1 VDFLGVTMPEQKPL
15 IVMRSGPI
23 PGSSFYLEKTEVT
36 LGRDLAN
43 DIPVPDQEISRRH
56 ARFVTRTDGV
66 YVEDLGSTNG
76 TFLNGVRISSPQRL
90 NNGDL
95 ITLAEAT
102 VMSFEWPDQA
112 KTPTYSAYPVA
123 ESIVQP
129 AQAIPQAAF
138 QPAQKPIPQQP
149 LTPGLTP
156 EAKYQK
162 PWYSN
167 FFILLLIAIILI
179 MVIVIFMPESWWCFF
194 SANGID
200 GCPVN

>member
-1 VDFLGVTMPEQKPL
+1 MPEQKPL

-23 PGSSFYLEKTEVT
+23 PGSSFYLEKPEVT
-36 LGRDLAN
+36 LGRDLAT

-56 ARFVTRTDGV
+56 ARFVTRPDGV
-66 YVEDLGSTNG
+66 YIEDLGSTNG

-112 KTPTYSAYPVA
+112 KTPTYSAYPAA
-123 ESIVQP
+123 ESISQP
-129 AQAIPQAAF
+129 APAAFQAAY
-138 QPAQKPIPQQP
+138 QPAQKPIPQQRLAP
-149 LTPGLTP
+149 APTP
-156 EAKYQK
+156 ELKPRA

-167 FFILLLIAIILI
+167 FFILLLIAIIII
-179 MVIVIFMPESWWCFF
+179 MVIVIFMPTSWWCFF
-194 SANGID
+194 SANRIP
-200 GCPVN
+200 GCPIN

>member
-1 VDFLGVTMPEQKPL
+1 MPEQKPL

-23 PGSSFYLEKTEVT
+23 PGSSFYLEKAEVT

-56 ARFVTRTDGV
+56 ARFVTRPDGV

-76 TFLNGVRISSPQRL
+76 TFLNGVRISSPQPL

-112 KTPTYSAYPVA
+112 KTPTYSAYPPA
-123 ESIVQP
+123 ESIPEPAPVA
-129 AQAIPQAAF
+129 AQAAYE
-138 QPAQKPIPQQP
+138 PAQKPVPQQP
-149 LTPGLTP
+149 LAPAPTP
-156 EAKYQK
+156 EVKRAN
-162 PWYSN
+162 PWYAN

-194 SANGID
+194 SGNGID

>member
-1 VDFLGVTMPEQKPL
+1 MSEQKPL

-56 ARFVTRTDGV
+56 ARFLTRTDGV
-66 YVEDLGSTNG
+66 FIEDLGSTNG

-95 ITLAEAT
+95 ITMAEST
-102 VMSFEWPDQA
+102 VMSFEWPDQV
-112 KTPTYSAYPVA
+112 KTPTYSAYPQA
-123 ESIVQP
+123 ESTPEP
-129 AQAIPQAAF
+129 APQAPQQAY
-138 QPAQKPIPQQP
+138 QPAQKPVPQQA
-149 LTPGLTP
+149 LAP
-156 EAKYQK
+156 EPIPELKQAT

-167 FFILLLIAIILI
+167 FFILLLIAIIII
-179 MVIVIFMPESWWCFF
+179 MVIVIFMPTSWWCFF
-194 SANGID
+194 SANRIP

>member
-1 VDFLGVTMPEQKPL
+1 MPEQKPL

-23 PGSSFYLEKTEVT
+23 PGSSFYLEKNEVT
-36 LGRDLAN
+36 FGRDLAN

-56 ARFVTRTDGV
+56 ARFITRADGV

-76 TFLNGVRISSPQRL
+76 TFLNGVRISSPQPL

-112 KTPTYSAYPVA
+112 KTPTYSAYPSD
-123 ESIVQP
+123 ESFP
-129 AQAIPQAAF
+129 EPAPAAAQAAYE
-138 QPAQKPIPQQP
+138 PAQKPVPQQP
-149 LTPGLTP
+149 LAPGLTP
-156 EAKYQK
+156 EVKRAT
-162 PWYSN
+162 PWYAN

-179 MVIVIFMPESWWCFF
+179 MVIVIFMPTSWWCFF
-194 SANGID
+194 SANGIL